1 MSARLRSS
9 RVSMTSRMMPA
20 FKTETKTG
28 SKRRR
33 NVLRL
38 ISGRKEQL
46 DWMLWRNSDNDLPLD
61 RTIATC
67 TCGACGN
74 LRVPCI
80 SPPRSCLYLYLLTMS
95 ALSDS
100 FSFCQHNYHKYV
112 FTSLISSIRSTYPC
126 TSFSIN
132 FVLTSRYVWS
142 RAPGK
147 AIQFLFV
154 GALSLLN
161 GVFIIR
167 K

>member
-20 FKTETKTG
+20 SRTETKTG

-61 RTIATC
+61 QTIATC

-112 FTSLISSIRSTYPC
+112 VTSLISSIRSTYPC
-126 TSFSIN
+126 TSF
-132 FVLTSRYVWS
+132 FHQLCVDYVWS
-142 RAPGK
+142 RTPGK
-147 AIQFLFV
+147 AVQFLFV
-154 GALSLLN
+154 GAPSLLN